1 MIDKNELLSDP
12 DGISVTLDLEN
23 GSVECSVVTVF
34 TAQGKDYIALLPETG
49 PDAESGSVYL
59 YRYSVDDAGEPLLG
73 YIDDDEE
80 YETASDAFDEYLD
93 SAEFD
98 ELVTEDDIDPDTD
111 FS

>member
-49 PDAESGSVYL
+49 PDADSGSV
-59 YRYSVDDAGEPLLG
+59 
-73 YIDDDEE
+73 
-80 YETASDAFDEYLD
+80 
-93 SAEFD
+93 
-98 ELVTEDDIDPDTD
+98 
-111 FS
+111 

>member
-59 YRYSVDDAGEPLLG
+59 YRSSVDDAGEPLLG

>member
-1 MIDKNELLSDP
+1 MIDKDELLSDP
-12 DGISVTLDLEN
+12 DDISVTLDLDV

-34 TAQGKDYIALLPETG
+34 TVDGRDYIALLPETG
-49 PDAESGSVYL
+49 PDADTGSVYI
-59 YRYSVDDAGEPLLG
+59 YRYSVDDQGEPALG

-98 ELVTEDDIDPDTD
+98 ELVTEEDE
-111 FS
+111 

>member
-1 MIDKNELLSDP
+1 MIEKNDFLSDP
-12 DGISVTLDLEN
+12 DEISVTLDLED

-34 TAQGKDYIALLPETG
+34 SADGRDYIALLPETG
-49 PDAESGSVYL
+49 PDADSGSVYL
-59 YRYSVDDAGEPLLG
+59 YRYSVDASGEPVLG

-98 ELVTEDDIDPDTD
+98 ELVSEDDPDEDAD

>member
-34 TAQGKDYIALLPETG
+34 TAQGRDYIALLPETG
-49 PDAESGSVYL
+49 PDADSGSVYL

-98 ELVTEDDIDPDTD
+98 ELVTEEDE
-111 FS
+111 